1 MESKMGKTKVVQLL
15 EADPDLAEGLTPEE
29 RAIAARALPVPVAAL
44 RKGPWQPNGGPSEPG
59 QLAYLIVKG
68 LLVRRIEVGQGSSI
82 ELLGRGELLRP
93 WQEDTSSFCR
103 SSWEVVEPTAL
114 AQLGPGLIPGIS
126 RWPVL
131 VSNLFARGIRRSRA
145 LAADAAAANIIGLE
159 ERLLTALWQ
168 LAETWGDSK
177 ADGIRLSIRLPHRL
191 LAELMGARRPSITTA
206 LAELKRTGRLGCSA
220 DGYWILRGDPP
231 G

>member
-1 MESKMGKTKVVQLL
+1 MGKMKVGQLL
-15 EADPDLAEGLTPEE
+15 ELDPGLAEGLTSEE
-29 RAIAARALPVPVAAL
+29 RTIAARALPVAVAGL
-44 RKGPWQPNGGPSEPG
+44 RKGPWQPSDSPAEPG
-59 QLAYLIVKG
+59 QLAYLIVSG

-82 ELLGRGELLRP
+82 ELLGQGELLRP
-93 WQEDTSSFCR
+93 WQEDTSSFCW

-114 AQLGPGLIPGIS
+114 AQLGPGLMPALS

-131 VSNLFARGIRRSRA
+131 LSNLFARGVRRSRA

-168 LAETWGDSK
+168 LAETWGESK
-177 ADGIRLSIRLPHRL
+177 ADGVHLSIRLPHRL

-206 LAELKRTGRLGCSA
+206 LAELKRADRLDCAA
-220 DGYWILRGDPP
+220 DGCWILRGDPP
-231 G
+231 R